1 MRILVSNYTQYKRK
15 NSKTVTQISSNQY
28 LIEGD
33 IDYLRLGYVT
43 DPIIS
48 YADIGSGPY
57 LEVGK
62 DFFGHGIIDY
72 IEMLN
77 HSNNHII
84 CKITLKEKN
93 TNE

>member
-1 MRILVSNYTQYKRK
+1 VSNYTQYKRK
-15 NSKTVTQISSNQY
+15 NSKTVTQIGSNQY
-28 LIEGD
+28 LVEGD

-72 IEMLN
+72 IEMLY

-84 CKITLKEKN
+84 FKITLKEKN
-93 TNE
+93 TYE

>member
-1 MRILVSNYTQYKRK
+1 MRILVNNYTQYKRK
-15 NSKTVTQISSNQY
+15 NSKTVTQISNNQY
-28 LIEGD
+28 LVEGD

-43 DPIIS
+43 EPIIS

-72 IEMLN
+72 IEMLYN
-77 HSNNHII
+77 SNNHII
-84 CKITLKEKN
+84 FKITLKEEN
-93 TNE
+93 IYE

>member
-1 MRILVSNYTQYKRK
+1 MSNYTQYKRK

-77 HSNNHII
+77 YSNNHII
-84 CKITLKEKN
+84 CKITLKEKK

>member
-1 MRILVSNYTQYKRK
+1 MSNYTQHKRK

-28 LIEGD
+28 LVEGD

-57 LEVGK
+57 LELGK
-62 DFFGHGIIDY
+62 DFFGHGIIDC
-72 IEMLN
+72 IEMLY
-77 HSNNHII
+77 HSNDHII
-84 CKITLKEKN
+84 FKITLKEEN
-93 TNE
+93 THE

>member
-77 HSNNHII
+77 HSDNHII
-84 CKITLKEKN
+84 CKITLKEKK
-93 TNE
+93 THE

>member
-1 MRILVSNYTQYKRK
+1 MSNYTQYKRK

-72 IEMLN
+72 IEMLY
-77 HSNNHII
+77 HSNNHVIF
-84 CKITLKEKN
+84 KITLKEEN
-93 TNE
+93 TYE